1 MTTTGKQTG
10 KPLSSE
16 TFVAWANIVLEI
28 WMEGLMK
35 HKVLNTGALW
45 HSLLQHVVAQADGST
60 ARIDFFFLYYGIY
73 VDIGTGK
80 EFSRGNSG
88 NIGTSKTGGYR
99 PRRIPKPW
107 YSKAFYGQTKR
118 LAEIISEKMAEQSAA
133 SVVGFMAADQL
144 LLAAANNKSV
154 RAGILSMIEKQTQ
167 LSGPDRS

>member
-1 MTTTGKQTG
+1 MTTTGNQTG
-10 KPLSSE
+10 KPLSAE

-35 HKVLNTGALW
+35 HKVMNTGALW
-45 HSLLQHVVAQADGST
+45 NSLIQHVVAQADGST

-88 NIGTSKTGGYR
+88 DIGASKPTGYK
-99 PRRIPKPW
+99 PKRIPKPW

-118 LAEIISEKMAEQSAA
+118 LAEIIAQKVADRSAA

-144 LLAAANNKSV
+144 FLAATNKKSV

-167 LSGPDRS
+167 QSGSDF